1 MTDSTDVTSDT
12 TRDGAAAS
20 AVPAQRRDGR
30 RNGCGANMRYFV
42 TFRRAIHFGRRE
54 SGANER
60 LMFYDGSERD
70 RGRRA
75 VLMASRCGFVAIYI
89 LEPMW
94 FRIVS
99 PAGIGLGRG
108 TLTAGLTSRR

>member
-1 MTDSTDVTSDT
+1 MK
-12 TRDGAAAS
+12 
-20 AVPAQRRDGR
+20 
-30 RNGCGANMRYFV
+30 YFV
-42 TFRRAIHFGRRE
+42 TFRRAFRFGRRE

-75 VLMASRCGFVAIYI
+75 VLMASRCGFVTIHT

-108 TLTAGLTSRR
+108 MLRAGRTSRR